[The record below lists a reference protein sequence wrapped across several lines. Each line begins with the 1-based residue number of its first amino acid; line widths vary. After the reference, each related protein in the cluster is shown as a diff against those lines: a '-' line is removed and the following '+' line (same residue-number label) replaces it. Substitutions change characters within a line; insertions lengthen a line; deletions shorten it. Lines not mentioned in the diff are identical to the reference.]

1 MFIERFGLA
10 INSTVCLGVNLRFI
24 QHFHSCTPIN
34 VFKINIKML
43 FSIRSVFGGPM
54 KVHPDTVVPIRQP
67 KGPDM
72 AKNFATRI
80 RRKAAS
86 KLLAAAAERRSKSAN
101 DRRKSAMF

>member
-1 MFIERFGLA
+1 
-10 INSTVCLGVNLRFI
+10 
-24 QHFHSCTPIN
+24 
-34 VFKINIKML
+34 
-43 FSIRSVFGGPM
+43 M

-86 KLLAAAAERRSKSAN
+86 KLLAAAAERRSKSAS